1 MRIRSILLGALLLVF
16 LSLPLGCG
24 PAKPPSG
31 TITGTVKLDGVPVP
45 LGQVNFI
52 NTDMG
57 VRASADIDSTGKYE
71 ILKDQIRVGKY
82 TVTVLP
88 PEIAPMEKP
97 PENLKDFKVP
107 KKFQDDSRPIYTV
120 EIKEGKNTYDLDLKS
135 K

>member
-1 MRIRSILLGALLLVF
+1 MKIRSLLPRVLLLVF

-52 NTDMG
+52 NAEMG

-82 TVTVLP
+82 TVTVVP
-88 PEIAPMEKP
+88 PEIVPMQKP

-107 KKFQDDSRPIYTV
+107 QKFQDDSRPIFSI

-135 K
+135 Q